1 MKAHSKETLFT
12 LNPSTALEFLKSG
25 NQRFMNN
32 LKLNRDLLKQVNS
45 YKDGQF
51 PFAIILSC
59 MDSRTTVEHIFDQ
72 GLGDVF
78 SCRIAGNI
86 LNDDIIG
93 SMEFACN
100 VVGSK
105 LILVLGH
112 SKCGATAGACRNV
125 KMGNLTQLLE
135 KIEHSVYEVK
145 QKGVSFTENEQPFIE
160 EVTKHNVLHS
170 LNDILSRSPILT
182 EMYEMGKIGLAG
194 AYYDIDTG
202 EVTFLNELIP
212 E

>member
-1 MKAHSKETLFT
+1 MKVHSKETLQT
-12 LNPSTALEFLKSG
+12 LTPNTAIQFLKEG
-25 NQRFMNN
+25 NQRFINN
-32 LKLNRDLLKQVNS
+32 LKINRDLLQQANT

-100 VVGSK
+100 VIGSK

-112 SKCGATAGACRNV
+112 SKCGATAGACQNV

-145 QKGVSFTENEQPFIE
+145 QKGITFLDDKEGFIE

-170 LNDILSRSPILT
+170 LNDILNRSPILT
-182 EMYEMGKIGLAG
+182 ELFEEGKIGLAG